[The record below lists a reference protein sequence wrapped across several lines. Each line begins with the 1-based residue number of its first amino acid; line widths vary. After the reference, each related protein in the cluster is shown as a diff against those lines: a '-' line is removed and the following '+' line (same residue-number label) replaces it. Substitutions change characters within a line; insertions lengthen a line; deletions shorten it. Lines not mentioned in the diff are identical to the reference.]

1 MCSSFMKKFEFQ
13 KCLVEIV
20 VPMLDQYGVVITP
33 KNIEMKGQTVLTQ
46 YIVPHWQLRY
56 KNESKLSLGV
66 KKHRP
71 ILFSGDPDEG
81 IVLTVVLRRRIVNEL
96 LTTYLPSI
104 LIMVIVY
111 STNFFKE
118 FFFEAIVTVNLTSQ
132 LVLTTIFISVSGSLP
147 KTAYVKMIDVWLIF
161 AQLIPFTEV
170 IEKHGKLNKFFI
182 YFLRS
187 FSTPLLTP

>member
-1 MCSSFMKKFEFQ
+1 MILNISF
-13 KCLVEIV
+13 
-20 VPMLDQYGVVITP
+20 P
-33 KNIEMKGQTVLTQ
+33 
-46 YIVPHWQLRY
+46 
-56 KNESKLSLGV
+56 
-66 KKHRP
+66 
-71 ILFSGDPDEG
+71 GDPNEG
-81 IVLTVVLRRRIVNEL
+81 IILKVVLKRRIVNEL

-170 IEKHGKLNKFFI
+170 TETLRLKVFLS
-182 YFLRS
+182 YLLRS
-187 FSTPLLTP
+187 YIP

>member
-1 MCSSFMKKFEFQ
+1 M
-13 KCLVEIV
+13 
-20 VPMLDQYGVVITP
+20 
-33 KNIEMKGQTVLTQ
+33 
-46 YIVPHWQLRY
+46 
-56 KNESKLSLGV
+56 
-66 KKHRP
+66 
-71 ILFSGDPDEG
+71 
-81 IVLTVVLRRRIVNEL
+81 NEL

-104 LIMVIVY
+104 LIMIIVY

-170 IEKHGKLNKFFI
+170 RPENKRKKINLVLPCRSSFTPCWTPSGLRGVGK
-182 YFLRS
+182 
-187 FSTPLLTP
+187 

>member
-1 MCSSFMKKFEFQ
+1 
-13 KCLVEIV
+13 
-20 VPMLDQYGVVITP
+20 
-33 KNIEMKGQTVLTQ
+33 
-46 YIVPHWQLRY
+46 
-56 KNESKLSLGV
+56 
-66 KKHRP
+66 
-71 ILFSGDPDEG
+71 
-81 IVLTVVLRRRIVNEL
+81 VLRRRIVNEL

-170 IEKHGKLNKFFI
+170 IGKHGKLFLTFI
-182 YFLRS
+182 LDS
-187 FSTPLLTP
+187 SPHHS

>member
-1 MCSSFMKKFEFQ
+1 MILNISF
-13 KCLVEIV
+13 
-20 VPMLDQYGVVITP
+20 P
-33 KNIEMKGQTVLTQ
+33 
-46 YIVPHWQLRY
+46 
-56 KNESKLSLGV
+56 
-66 KKHRP
+66 
-71 ILFSGDPDEG
+71 GDPNEG
-81 IVLTVVLRRRIVNEL
+81 IILKVVLKRRIVNEL

-132 LVLTTIFISVSGSLP
+132 LVLAAIFISVSGSLP

-170 IEKHGKLNKFFI
+170 TETLRLKVFLS
-182 YFLRS
+182 YLLRS
-187 FSTPLLTP
+187 YIP

>member
-1 MCSSFMKKFEFQ
+1 M
-13 KCLVEIV
+13 
-20 VPMLDQYGVVITP
+20 
-33 KNIEMKGQTVLTQ
+33 VL
-46 YIVPHWQLRY
+46 
-56 KNESKLSLGV
+56 K
-66 KKHRP
+66 
-71 ILFSGDPDEG
+71 
-81 IVLTVVLRRRIVNEL
+81 RRIVNEL

-104 LIMVIVY
+104 LVIVIVY

-170 IEKHGKLNKFFI
+170 
-182 YFLRS
+182 
-187 FSTPLLTP
+187 STYNP

>member
-1 MCSSFMKKFEFQ
+1 MKVGNLFQWSF
-13 KCLVEIV
+13 
-20 VPMLDQYGVVITP
+20 
-33 KNIEMKGQTVLTQ
+33 
-46 YIVPHWQLRY
+46 
-56 KNESKLSLGV
+56 LSL
-66 KKHRP
+66 
-71 ILFSGDPDEG
+71 ILPANPDEG
-81 IVLTVVLRRRIVNEL
+81 IFLMVVLRRRIVNEL

-104 LIMVIVY
+104 LVIVIVY

-170 IEKHGKLNKFFI
+170 SKDSLSHDVTISI
-182 YFLRS
+182 
-187 FSTPLLTP
+187 

>member
-1 MCSSFMKKFEFQ
+1 MMI
-13 KCLVEIV
+13 L
-20 VPMLDQYGVVITP
+20 
-33 KNIEMKGQTVLTQ
+33 NI
-46 YIVPHWQLRY
+46 
-56 KNESKLSLGV
+56 S
-66 KKHRP
+66 
-71 ILFSGDPDEG
+71 FSGDPNEG
-81 IVLTVVLRRRIVNEL
+81 IILKVVLKRRIVNEL

-170 IEKHGKLNKFFI
+170 TETL
-182 YFLRS
+182 
-187 FSTPLLTP
+187 

>member
-1 MCSSFMKKFEFQ
+1 MINLK
-13 KCLVEIV
+13 
-20 VPMLDQYGVVITP
+20 
-33 KNIEMKGQTVLTQ
+33 
-46 YIVPHWQLRY
+46 
-56 KNESKLSLGV
+56 
-66 KKHRP
+66 
-71 ILFSGDPDEG
+71 ILIPGDPNEG
-81 IVLTVVLRRRIVNEL
+81 IILKVVLKRMIVNEL

-132 LVLTTIFISVSGSLP
+132 LVLAAIFISVSGSLP

-170 IEKHGKLNKFFI
+170 TETL
-182 YFLRS
+182 
-187 FSTPLLTP
+187 